1 MCCWRWRENL
11 NTSYV
16 RVNAV
21 KTAVPKSWL
30 LHLSSRLHE
39 TACHCSC
46 STQSRN
52 IPAWLSLPV
61 YWRLQRVPKCN
72 WTDAPTSLGA
82 LRQHQRFALAYCMF
96 PSTSMHLLEWFNTPS
111 IQRTPSNLIE
121 KVRNKSIMLKS
132 SQNSRSNHTGQEV
145 TELSLPGNPDVFP
158 WCYAIQSRSTDD
170 INFLDVELQQ
180 CGRIPAGLNTCS
192 PHKVLSQQH
201 LWQ

>member
-1 MCCWRWRENL
+1 MSLLRELTQLKSSPILPWKLLFELIFKLLHCEGQALKTTEENRMCCWRWRENL
-11 NTSYV
+11 NTSYI

-30 LHLSSRLHE
+30 LPLSGRLRE

-96 PSTSMHLLEWFNTPS
+96 PSTSMHLLERFNTPS
-111 IQRTPSNLIE
+111 IRRIE
-121 KVRNKSIMLKS
+121 NVRNKSIMLKS
-132 SQNSRSNHTGQEV
+132 SQNSRSNHTGQEM

-158 WCYAIQSRSTDD
+158 WC
-170 INFLDVELQQ
+170 
-180 CGRIPAGLNTCS
+180 
-192 PHKVLSQQH
+192 
-201 LWQ
+201 